1 MSGRCAKSAAR
12 YAAHDAIS
20 GKHGVLSKG
29 ERQEWPGLLDR
40 SADPA
45 MRAGI
50 AGTFM
55 QVLKRSDVE

>member
-1 MSGRCAKSAAR
+1 M
-12 YAAHDAIS
+12 
-20 GKHGVLSKG
+20 LSKG

-50 AGTFM
+50 VGTFM

>member
-1 MSGRCAKSAAR
+1 MSGGCTKSVAR
-12 YAAHDAIS
+12 YAAIS
-20 GKHGVLSKG
+20 AEHGVLSKG
-29 ERQEWPGLLDR
+29 ERQEWLAPLDR

>member
-1 MSGRCAKSAAR
+1 MNDRNGWA
-12 YAAHDAIS
+12 
-20 GKHGVLSKG
+20 
-29 ERQEWPGLLDR
+29 LLDR
-40 SADPA
+40 IADPA

>member
-1 MSGRCAKSAAR
+1 M
-12 YAAHDAIS
+12 
-20 GKHGVLSKG
+20 LPKG
-29 ERQEWPGLLDR
+29 ERQEWLALLDR

-55 QVLKRSDVE
+55 QVLERPDVE